1 MGGHAGGELVA
12 AEASAAGGE
21 PVRWQD
27 LEEGGG
33 SEASQQAQRHG
44 GGYGATPGG
53 EPGARR
59 RGNRRAVAAGL
70 LLGVAAV
77 AAVVMLG
84 TGGSRAPGTGGSRAA
99 GLVSLAS
106 LQELEGEG
114 QEEGDPPL
122 RTLPLG
128 TGPNAPLTL
137 SPEEDP
143 EQVPGAMDVDA
154 QTDMAPKGERIG
166 FAMEEPGRSGGGL
179 MYPRS
184 ANQFYD
190 HMLFNANLSLQENK
204 DWRYWSRIRV
214 RDEVYYMTQK
224 VENLIKRNY
233 AMHYEVKQ
241 SLEADR
247 SNVKADVDVAQAK
260 MTDLVREVK
269 TVAEKIGAGLT
280 ALRQAEEEE
289 QRRLE
294 HYKGHYDRDLRRIH
308 AVLSNQTIELEKERH
323 DALRKAYDKQLA
335 KMQEDVDSILAEDRA
350 QMVKNNEEAKNKIQ
364 AIEDQLDR
372 DSKDMSDLQRT
383 IYTNVEDAKEKEIS
397 DMQNVSAVH
406 ASLQTYLQ
414 HMKASLDESLTKQN
428 AIEAVAKANQ
438 EALAEVTTEV
448 KTAAFKL
455 DMLQQKQA
463 KDHEDVDE
471 KLKSLVVTSDGLDSK
486 LTTDTATVDSL
497 KETVDQFAA
506 DSPEFKKTVEGD
518 HAALK
523 STIDGLMN
531 EIKKADKLKQ
541 DISDLQISMNTQIN
555 DIASKIDD
563 LGGTQSTLATSLGVQ
578 KTDMANMQTRIA
590 TLEQSAKSSSDQAKA
605 DHDRVS
611 AVVTEMQSK
620 LTTLLDLKVGIYCAR
635 GTLV

>member
-214 RDEVYYMTQK
+214 RDEVY
-224 VENLIKRNY
+224 
-233 AMHYEVKQ
+233 
-241 SLEADR
+241 
-247 SNVKADVDVAQAK
+247 
-260 MTDLVREVK
+260 
-269 TVAEKIGAGLT
+269 
-280 ALRQAEEEE
+280 
-289 QRRLE
+289 
-294 HYKGHYDRDLRRIH
+294 
-308 AVLSNQTIELEKERH
+308 
-323 DALRKAYDKQLA
+323 
-335 KMQEDVDSILAEDRA
+335 
-350 QMVKNNEEAKNKIQ
+350 
-364 AIEDQLDR
+364 
-372 DSKDMSDLQRT
+372 
-383 IYTNVEDAKEKEIS
+383 
-397 DMQNVSAVH
+397 
-406 ASLQTYLQ
+406 
-414 HMKASLDESLTKQN
+414 
-428 AIEAVAKANQ
+428 
-438 EALAEVTTEV
+438 
-448 KTAAFKL
+448 
-455 DMLQQKQA
+455 
-463 KDHEDVDE
+463 
-471 KLKSLVVTSDGLDSK
+471 
-486 LTTDTATVDSL
+486 
-497 KETVDQFAA
+497 
-506 DSPEFKKTVEGD
+506 
-518 HAALK
+518 
-523 STIDGLMN
+523 
-531 EIKKADKLKQ
+531 
-541 DISDLQISMNTQIN
+541 
-555 DIASKIDD
+555 
-563 LGGTQSTLATSLGVQ
+563 
-578 KTDMANMQTRIA
+578 
-590 TLEQSAKSSSDQAKA
+590 
-605 DHDRVS
+605 
-611 AVVTEMQSK
+611 
-620 LTTLLDLKVGIYCAR
+620 
-635 GTLV
+635 

>member
-1 MGGHAGGELVA
+1 MDGHGPALSA
-12 AEASAAGGE
+12 ASAAGGE
-21 PVRWQD
+21 SVRRQD

-33 SEASQQAQRHG
+33 AEGSQQAPGHG
-44 GGYGATPGG
+44 GGYGATGG

-77 AAVVMLG
+77 AAVAMLG
-84 TGGSRAPGTGGSRAA
+84 TSGSRAPGTGGSRTP

-106 LQELEGEG
+106 RQELQSVLEEEGEG
-114 QEEGDPPL
+114 DPSV
-122 RTLPLG
+122 RTLPQG

-143 EQVPGAMDVDA
+143 EQDPGAMDVDA
-154 QTDMAPKGERIG
+154 QTDMAPKGEKIG
-166 FAMEEPGRSGGGL
+166 FAMEPGRSGGGL
-179 MYPRS
+179 EYPRS
-184 ANQFYD
+184 AKQFYD
-190 HMLFNANLSLQENK
+190 HMLYNANLSLQENK
-204 DWRYWSRIRV
+204 GWRYWSRIRV

-241 SLEADR
+241 NLEADR

-350 QMVKNNEEAKNKIQ
+350 QMVKNNEESRNKIQ
-364 AIEDQLDR
+364 AIQDQLDR

-383 IYTNVEDAKEKEIS
+383 IYANVEDAKEKEIS

-414 HMKASLDESLTKQN
+414 HMKSSLDESLQKQA

-448 KTAAFKL
+448 HSAAFKL

-463 KDHEDVDE
+463 KDHEEVDE
-471 KLKSLVVTSDGLDSK
+471 KLKSLVTTSDGLDSK
-486 LTTDTATVDSL
+486 LTTDTATVASL

-506 DSPEFKKTVEGD
+506 ESPEFKKTVEGD

-563 LGGTQSTLATSLGVQ
+563 LGGTQSTLATSLGGQ